1 MINVYN
7 LCFTVMAASGGQ
19 SGGNESRPQ
28 FGNRFL
34 KDGDDVFQHSAWDN
48 VQWDA
53 AQEELAKCKVT
64 ENSSVFA
71 SESDQEKYEVRASEY
86 WDAFYGIH
94 QNRFF
99 KDRQWLFTEFPELVT
114 DNKCVKIK
122 KEQVTDQLG
131 ATDDESTK
139 PYTSKNTQD
148 GVEQLSEHLGNV
160 LTTDSKRKGSTMIL
174 EIGCGVGNTAFPI
187 LQHNADTDVF
197 VFCCDF
203 SYAAI
208 QLLRD
213 NSEYDPKR
221 CQAFVCDVTQDWQPP
236 FQPNSLHIVVM
247 IFVLSA
253 IHPDKMS
260 HVVAEIYKYL
270 RPGGLLVFRDYGRH
284 DMAQLRFKKGRC
296 LSDNFYVRGDGT
308 RVYFF
313 TQTEVKSLFEGV
325 GFEEVHNI
333 EDRRLQVNRGKL
345 LTMYRVWI
353 QAKYRKPC

>member
-1 MINVYN
+1 MVIAYDTLLID
-7 LCFTVMAASGGQ
+7 LCRKQFAAPRN
-19 SGGNESRPQ
+19 NECVLTLFFEFR
-28 FGNRFL
+28 
-34 KDGDDVFQHSAWDN
+34 DN

-203 SYAAI
+203 SSAAI

-221 CQAFVCDVTQDWQPP
+221 YILQFCFVCLIILNPQ
-236 FQPNSLHIVVM
+236 H
-247 IFVLSA
+247 
-253 IHPDKMS
+253 
-260 HVVAEIYKYL
+260 
-270 RPGGLLVFRDYGRH
+270 
-284 DMAQLRFKKGRC
+284 
-296 LSDNFYVRGDGT
+296 
-308 RVYFF
+308 
-313 TQTEVKSLFEGV
+313 
-325 GFEEVHNI
+325 
-333 EDRRLQVNRGKL
+333 
-345 LTMYRVWI
+345 
-353 QAKYRKPC
+353 